1 MHLAFAQASQDNG
14 ISSYGSGSS
23 EPTSPVRHTA
33 AQRIHS
39 LQPTTS
45 QPPQILLQDV
55 ISVLLGMPPSHT
67 SSANTRV
74 MWKAA
79 TVLMRSTRPSKS
91 DRSCMEIGLG
101 PLGGMSSPVS
111 RYALRYVD
119 LRRPRRCFLSLST
132 LAIPSLRTVPSI
144 LCASSFK
151 FRHLPNRSGSHP
163 APAPVPTLPT
173 SRTCTFPAP
182 RALLRFHVDSPRWSY
197 PRAPLDTSGED
208 IVELDYADTSAV
220 SDVDAFGRCLLDG
233 RNGVKHSKRDRERG
247 RDETERSWDIPRKNI
262 TPEPDTGLSHAPAI
276 LGRPSRPQAHL
287 AIGGARWSA
296 AASSSP
302 SPHSQS
308 GTGSSAKPSQP
319 NNSASPRW

>member
-1 MHLAFAQASQDNG
+1 VESNDDPRGADSPIEEQRQRMETGLAC
-14 ISSYGSGSS
+14 
-23 EPTSPVRHTA
+23 
-33 AQRIHS
+33 
-39 LQPTTS
+39 
-45 QPPQILLQDV
+45 
-55 ISVLLGMPPSHT
+55 T
-67 SSANTRV
+67 SSRT
-74 MWKAA
+74 
-79 TVLMRSTRPSKS
+79 
-91 DRSCMEIGLG
+91 
-101 PLGGMSSPVS
+101 S
-111 RYALRYVD
+111 RRALRFVD

-173 SRTCTFPAP
+173 SRTCTFPAL
-182 RALLRFHVDSPRWSY
+182 RALVRFHVDSPRWSY
-197 PRAPLDTSGED
+197 PRAPLDTS
-208 IVELDYADTSAV
+208 AV
-220 SDVDAFGRCLLDG
+220 SDVDAFGRCRLDG

-262 TPEPDTGLSHAPAI
+262 TPEPDAGLSHAPAI

-287 AIGGARWSA
+287 AIGGTRWSA
-296 AASSSP
+296 AASP